1 MTTMPNALA
10 SAVFLVIGIALAGL
24 LHSAWLRSSASTRW
38 ARPLDAGLCF
48 RGRRLLGDNKTVRG
62 FMVIV
67 PASAAS
73 FGALALLLSLPDGGI
88 PADLWPLTPAGYAA
102 LGALAGFGFMLGEL
116 PNSFVKRQL
125 DIAPGTVPR
134 SRAGRLIAH
143 VADRLDSAVGVLLA
157 VSIATPTP
165 LATWLYVLLLG
176 PPVHAAFSFLL
187 FRLGVKERA
196 A

>member
-1 MTTMPNALA
+1 MPNALA
-10 SAVFLVIGIALAGL
+10 CAVFLVCGIALAGL
-24 LHSAWLRSSASTRW
+24 LHSAWLRSSASRSW
-38 ARPLDAGLCF
+38 ARPLDAGLRV

-73 FGALALLLSLPDGGI
+73 FLVLALLLSLPAGGL
-88 PADLWPLTPAGYAA
+88 PAELWPLTPAGYAA

-125 DIAPGTVPR
+125 DIAPGAAPR
-134 SRAGRLIAH
+134 SRAGRLATR
-143 VADRLDSAVGVLLA
+143 VVDRLDSAVGVLVA
-157 VSIATPTP
+157 VSVATPTP
-165 LATWLYVLLLG
+165 LVTWLYVLVLG

-187 FRLGVKERA
+187 FRLGVKEHA